1 MTIFDYIKDIVVTKK
16 GDLPLD
22 SYVPFLVNRWLSF
35 INPQVCQAINQLNT
49 KILLEDKLLHYK
61 LVLSLFPKMKYV
73 PRINYIKKVKE
84 EIEEEDQR
92 IKILAENLEISKR
105 EATLLLS
112 SFQK

>member
-22 SYVPFLVNRWLSF
+22 DYVPFLINRWLSF
-35 INPQVCQAINQLNT
+35 INPDVCQAINQLNT

-61 LVLSLFPKMKYV
+61 LVLSLFPRLKYV
-73 PRINYIKKVKE
+73 PKIKYVKKVKE
-84 EIEEEDQR
+84 TVEENQR
-92 IKILAENLEISKR
+92 ISIIAENLEMSER

-112 SFQK
+112 FS